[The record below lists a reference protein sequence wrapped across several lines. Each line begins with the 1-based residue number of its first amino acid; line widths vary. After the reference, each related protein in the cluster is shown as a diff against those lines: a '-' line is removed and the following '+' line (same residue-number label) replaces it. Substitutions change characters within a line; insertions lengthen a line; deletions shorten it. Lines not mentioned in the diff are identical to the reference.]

1 MSKYLILGSGI
12 SGCTAGY
19 QLAEMGN
26 TVEIIEKEARIG
38 GKVLDYCCK
47 ATEECSR
54 CGVCVAVSQLHQT
67 LHHPRVR
74 ITTGATVKQ
83 VKKASKI
90 SVQLDRLN
98 PSIDYQKCIQCGLC
112 VDACPTHCI
121 SRLDKGELVQYA
133 VDFSSCL
140 LHKGKSCNACV
151 EACPAGAL
159 SADEATSEL
168 DLKGEAVLIASGHRT
183 YDAGRKIRYGY
194 GRFENVLTGAE
205 AEEILSSRRTLGDGP
220 ESVAFI
226 QCVGSRD
233 PKEGN
238 NYCSAVC
245 CSYALR
251 LARILKHNSPESEIT
266 IYYIDIQNFDKAFS
280 SLRRSLSEQ
289 GVHFVRSIPFRV
301 QQAGSGKLQLL
312 IENMDG
318 EQTEVEHDRVVLS
331 VGMEP
336 ADGAEGIAAA
346 FGVEQDSF
354 GFFTSRAATSAMS
367 SDERVFVCG
376 TCHEPMSI
384 PDSMAAARGV
394 AQEIVRAGRLSES
407 AQGSGTKKK

>member
-26 TVEIIEKEARIG
+26 RVDIIEQEARVG
-38 GKVLDYCCK
+38 GKVLEYCCK

-54 CGVCVAVSQLHQT
+54 CGVCVAVSQLHQA
-67 LHHPRVR
+67 LHHPLVR

-83 VKKASKI
+83 VKKGKKI

-98 PSIDYQKCIQCGLC
+98 PSIDYQKCIQCGRC
-112 VDACPTHCI
+112 VDACPTRSI
-121 SRLDKGELVQYA
+121 SRIEKGELVQYA
-133 VDFSSCL
+133 VDFSTCL
-140 LHKGKSCNACV
+140 LHKGESCNACA
-151 EACPAGAL
+151 EACPTGAL
-159 SADEATSEL
+159 SADGATSAL
-168 DLKGEAVLIASGHRT
+168 DMGADAVLIASGHRN
-183 YDAGRKIRYGY
+183 YDASRKIRYGY

-205 AEEILSSRRTLGDGP
+205 AEEILSSRRTLGEGP
-220 ESVAFI
+220 ESIAFI

-266 IYYIDIQNFDKAFS
+266 IYYIDIQNFDKTFS
-280 SLRRSLSEQ
+280 SLRHGLLEQ
-289 GVHFVRSIPFRV
+289 GVRFVRSIPFRV
-301 QQAGSGKLQLL
+301 QQAASGKLQLL
-312 IENMDG
+312 IENMEG
-318 EQTEVEHDRVVLS
+318 EQTIVEHDRVVLS
-331 VGMEP
+331 IGMEP
-336 ADGAEGIAAA
+336 ADGAEDVAAL
-346 FGVEQDSF
+346 FGLERDPF
-354 GFFTSRAATSAMS
+354 GFFPSRSATSGMS
-367 SDERVFVCG
+367 CNEHVFVCG

-384 PDSMAAARGV
+384 PDAMAAARGV
-394 AQEIVRAGRLSES
+394 AREMTRAGRLSVS
-407 AQGSGTKKK
+407 AKDTGTRQE

>member
-12 SGCTAGY
+12 SGCTAAF
-19 QLAEMGN
+19 QLAELGN
-26 TVEIIEKEARIG
+26 TVEIVEQQPRIG
-38 GKVLDYCCK
+38 GKVLEYCCK

-67 LHHPRVR
+67 LGHPGVR

-83 VKKASKI
+83 VKKAGRI
-90 SVQLDRLN
+90 AVRMDRLN
-98 PSIDYQKCIQCGLC
+98 PAIDYQKCIHCGLC
-112 VDACPTHCI
+112 VQACPAQCI
-121 SRLDKGELVQYA
+121 TRIVKGELIQYA
-133 VDFSSCL
+133 VDHSSCL
-140 LHKGKSCNACV
+140 LHKGESCNACV
-151 EACPAGAL
+151 QACPAGAV
-159 SADEATSEL
+159 SADGAVSEL
-168 DLKGEAVLIASGHRT
+168 DVKADAVLIASGHRSF
-183 YDAGRKIRYGY
+183 DAARKIRYGY
-194 GRFENVLTGAE
+194 GRFANVLTGEEAE
-205 AEEILSSRRTLGDGP
+205 AILSSRRSLGDGP

-251 LARILKHNSPESEIT
+251 LAKILKHNSPESEIT
-266 IYYIDIQNFDKAFS
+266 IYYIDIQNFDKNFT
-280 SLRRSLSEQ
+280 SLREGLSAQ

-301 QQAGSGKLQLL
+301 EQTGSGRLRLL
-312 IENMDG
+312 IENMEGD
-318 EQTEVEHDRVVLS
+318 QTAVEHDRVVLS

-336 ADGAEGIAAA
+336 ADGSGQVADL
-346 FGVEQDSF
+346 FGLKRDPF
-354 GFFTSRAATSAMS
+354 GFFPSRTATSGATE
-367 SDERVFVCG
+367 DERVFVCG

-394 AQEIVRAGRLSES
+394 VQEMTRAGRSSER
-407 AQGSGTKKK
+407 A